1 MTALHVFGG
10 IAVLAPAVVP
20 SPKKTG
26 LDQMHSASPLLPNRS
41 ISTASCLSLTCL
53 QWSTNGELSAF
64 DLHLVLGRLAR
75 VDQHFAAIWGSNLD
89 LEPCP
94 SIS

>member
-1 MTALHVFGG
+1 M
-10 IAVLAPAVVP
+10 
-20 SPKKTG
+20 K
-26 LDQMHSASPLLPNRS
+26 
-41 ISTASCLSLTCL
+41 
-53 QWSTNGELSAF
+53 WSTEGELSAF

-75 VDQHFAAIWGSNLD
+75 VDQHVAAIWANNLD

>member
-1 MTALHVFGG
+1 MT
-10 IAVLAPAVVP
+10 
-20 SPKKTG
+20 
-26 LDQMHSASPLLPNRS
+26 NRS
-41 ISTASCLSLTCL
+41 ISTGCCTTLTCL
-53 QWSTNGELSAF
+53 KWSTDGELAAF

-75 VDQHFAAIWGSNLD
+75 VDQHGAAIWGNNLD

>member
-1 MTALHVFGG
+1 
-10 IAVLAPAVVP
+10 
-20 SPKKTG
+20 
-26 LDQMHSASPLLPNRS
+26 MHSASPLLPNRS
-41 ISTASCLSLTCL
+41 ITTASCLSLTCL
-53 QWSTNGELSAF
+53 QWSTDGELSAF

-75 VDQHFAAIWGSNLD
+75 VDQHVAAIWGNNPD